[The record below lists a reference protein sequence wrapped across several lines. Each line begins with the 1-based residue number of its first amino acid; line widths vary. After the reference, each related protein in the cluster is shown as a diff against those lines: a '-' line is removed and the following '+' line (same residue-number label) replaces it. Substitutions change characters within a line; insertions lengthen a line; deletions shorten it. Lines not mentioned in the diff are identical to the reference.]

1 MKISYKVSSLLSR
14 LHYGLPP
21 VRFLRR
27 LGIFLLHDLRERLP
41 DVLSRLRTMLQ
52 PLDEI
57 LVSLLSHPAL
67 LCCPRRAQVLADF
80 AALRRR
86 SFAVPLKS
94 VGTGEVVATEIA
106 KVHFQWVRLRGIAMP
121 LEFLEV
127 VKFRVRA

>member
-1 MKISYKVSSLLSR
+1 MS
-14 LHYGLPP
+14 
-21 VRFLRR
+21 FLRR
-27 LGIFLLHDLRERLP
+27 LGIYLLDDLRERLS
-41 DVLSRLRTMLQ
+41 DVLTRPRTMLQ

-67 LCCPRRAQVLADF
+67 LCYLRRAQVLADF

-86 SFAVPLKS
+86 VFVVPLKS
-94 VGTGEVVATEIA
+94 VRAGEVVATEIA
-106 KVHFQWVRLRGIAMP
+106 EVHFQWVRLRGIAMP